1 MMCTTYQTTRGLL
14 PFSVERRARRRTR
27 EGPWLSIDSVSDEVS
42 EENRPA
48 SLRAP
53 VLTSHANLA
62 KFYPESLDYR
72 LKRLFLGKPLVSE
85 QLSGERLNR
94 PIALGVLAPDCI
106 SSSAYGTEEIL
117 TQMTP
122 YIGLAAFALVVPIM
136 FVIIGVLFF
145 VTTSYLDVIKY
156 YTTAGG
162 SYVVARDNFGP
173 KVAQIAAVALLI
185 DYTVTVAV
193 QCSAGTAALTTAFP
207 ALTTSFPI
215 IKNATLLLTVVVVL
229 ILIFG
234 NLRGIREAGS
244 YFAVPTYFY
253 VTMLSLTII
262 VGYYKKAVGTLHLI
276 PQPATKLLVDG
287 RLGHSGSGI
296 LMGLAFLTLLRAYAN
311 GGSSLTGL
319 EAISNGVGSFRRPES
334 RNARIT
340 LVVMSS
346 VLAFLLIGT
355 TLLAHW
361 THALPYQLGSPTVVG
376 QEVSDVFGAHGVGH
390 VIFFVVQIATVM
402 ILYTG
407 GNTSFNGFPFLA
419 NYVAGDKY
427 LPRQLTKRGHRLAF
441 SNGILVLGVVSLI
454 LIIAFNASVNAL
466 IALYAIGVFTGFTL
480 AGAGMVARHL
490 REKDRH
496 WRRGVFINALS
507 ACVTSIVVVIFI
519 LAKFTEGA
527 WIIVVVGPLMYYG
540 LIRFHRAYVREE
552 KAFEANSAKSSMHI
566 RMNRVIIFVDNYD
579 LPTERALLY
588 CNSLNPYSVRAVHF
602 DVDNLVTK
610 RLETSWGRPNTASAS
625 ISLEV
630 VECEDRRIDRAALEL
645 VADAV
650 RDPDVFC
657 MVILPRRGFVSRLQR
672 LLHDRTADNIA
683 SAVMHVPRTAA
694 TIIPYNAMRRRT
706 SEGLRRRLPEGA
718 EVVEPPSDEVTRG
731 GVRSDAHLAADLKLA
746 ERSRDAE
753 PIGDV
758 IERDFVEVAGRVR
771 SMAIG
776 NESGVHELR
785 CVLSDNSGS
794 ITLVFQ
800 GRTNVP
806 GIERGTRL
814 MVKGTVTSLRREAVI
829 LNPQY
834 EIVAAP
840 QGDH

>member
-1 MMCTTYQTTRGLL
+1 M
-14 PFSVERRARRRTR
+14 PDEDEPRAK
-27 EGPWLSIDSVSDEVS
+27 
-42 EENRPA
+42 
-48 SLRAP
+48 RAP

-62 KFYPESLDYR
+62 NFYPESWDYR
-72 LKRLFLGKPLVSE
+72 LKRFFLGKPLVTE

-185 DYTVTVAV
+185 DYSVTVAV
-193 QCSAGTAALTTAFP
+193 QCSAGTAALTSAFP
-207 ALTTSFPI
+207 ALTPY
-215 IKNATLLLTVVVVL
+215 TLVMTLGVVL

-234 NLRGIREAGS
+234 NLRGLREAGS
-244 YFAVPTYFY
+244 YFAIPTYFY
-253 VTMLSLTII
+253 VVMLSVTILI
-262 VGYYKKAVGTLHLI
+262 GYYKKFMGTLHMI
-276 PQPATKLLVDG
+276 PQPAVHLLVDG
-287 RLGHSGSGI
+287 RLGHQGNGL

-334 RNARIT
+334 KHARST

-346 VLAFLLIGT
+346 ILAFLLIGV
-355 TLLAHW
+355 TLLAAW
-361 THALPYQLGSPTVVG
+361 THALPYAAGSPTVVS
-376 QEVSDVFGAHGVGH
+376 QEVLDIFGGHGVGH
-390 VIFFVVQIATVM
+390 VIFYLVQFSTLL

-419 NYVAGDKY
+419 NYVATDRY

-441 SNGILVLGVVSLI
+441 SNGIIVLGVVSLT
-454 LIIAFNASVNAL
+454 LIAVFNAKVNAL
-466 IALYAIGVFTGFTL
+466 VALYAIGVFTGFTL

-490 REKDRH
+490 REKSGH
-496 WRRGVFINALS
+496 WRRGVFVNALS
-507 ACVTSIVVVIFI
+507 ASVTAIVVLVFVF
-519 LAKFTEGA
+519 AKFTEGA
-527 WIIVVVGPLMYYG
+527 WIIVVVGPLMYFG
-540 LIRFHRAYVREE
+540 LLRFHRQYLREE
-552 KAFEANSAKSSMHI
+552 RAFEANSARSSISI
-566 RMNRVIIFVDNYD
+566 RMNRIIVFVDNYD

-588 CNSLNPYSVRAVHF
+588 CNSLNAYSIRAVHF
-602 DVDNLVTK
+602 DIDPLVTK
-610 RLETSWGRPNTASAS
+610 RLEARWGSAGTASEG

-630 VECEDRRIDRAALEL
+630 VECEDRRPDRAAFEL

-672 LLHDRTADNIA
+672 LLHDRTADAIA
-683 SAVMHVPRTAA
+683 SAVMHVPRTA
-694 TIIPYNAMRRRT
+694 TMIIPYRA
-706 SEGLRRRLPEGA
+706 LRRRIPQGELTE
-718 EVVEPPSDEVTRG
+718 EPVSDEVSRG
-731 GVRSDAHLAADLKLA
+731 GVREDAHLAADVKLA
-746 ERSRDAE
+746 ARSGDAA
-753 PIGDV
+753 PIGGL
-758 IERDFVEVAGRVR
+758 IERQFVEIAGRVR
-771 SMAIG
+771 SMAIA
-776 NESGVHELR
+776 NESGVNELR
-785 CVLSDNSGS
+785 CVISDNSGS

-814 MVKGTVTSLRREAVI
+814 MVKGTVTSMRREAVI

-840 QGDH
+840 QSDA

>member
-1 MMCTTYQTTRGLL
+1 V
-14 PFSVERRARRRTR
+14 PDEEKPASRRA
-27 EGPWLSIDSVSDEVS
+27 PL
-42 EENRPA
+42 
-48 SLRAP
+48 
-53 VLTSHANLA
+53 LTSHANLA
-62 KFYPESLDYR
+62 KFYPETWNYR
-72 LKRLFLGKPLVSE
+72 LKRVLLGKPLVSE
-85 QLSGERLNR
+85 QLSGERLSR

-173 KVAQIAAVALLI
+173 KIAQIAAVALLI

-207 ALTTSFPI
+207 QLTKDFPLVG
-215 IKNATLLLTVVVVL
+215 NGTLLMTVIVVL

-244 YFAVPTYFY
+244 YFAIPTYFY
-253 VTMLSLTII
+253 VVMLSMTILI
-262 VGYYKKAVGTLHLI
+262 GYYKKIVGTLHMI
-276 PQPATKLLVDG
+276 PQPATTLLVKG
-287 RLGHSGSGI
+287 HLGTSGHGL

-334 RNARIT
+334 PNARST

-346 VLAFLLIGT
+346 VLAFLLLGT

-361 THALPYQLGSPTVVG
+361 THAFPYAAGTPTVVG
-376 QEVSDVFGAHGVGH
+376 QEVSDVFGAHGFGH
-390 VIFFVVQIATVM
+390 IIFFVVQIATVL

-454 LIIAFNASVNAL
+454 LIIAFDASVDAL
-466 IALYAIGVFTGFTL
+466 ISLYAIGVFTGFTL

-490 REKDRH
+490 RVKETH
-496 WRRGVFINALS
+496 WRRGVAINATS
-507 ACVTSIVVVIFI
+507 AFVTSLVVIIFI
-519 LAKFTEGA
+519 IAKFTEGA
-527 WIIVVVGPLMYYG
+527 WIIVVVGPIMYYG
-540 LIRFHRAYVREE
+540 LIRFHRQYVREE
-552 KAFEANSAKSSMHI
+552 RAFEANSARAGMSI
-566 RMNRVIIFVDNYD
+566 RMNRVIVFVDNYD

-588 CNSLNPYSVRAVHF
+588 CNSFSPFSVRAVHF

-610 RLETSWGRPNTASAS
+610 RLEASWGRPNTASAS

-630 VECEDRRIDRAALEL
+630 FECEDRRIDRAALEV

-672 LLHDRTADNIA
+672 LLHDRTADEIA
-683 SAVMHVPRTAA
+683 NAVMHVPRTAA
-694 TIIPYNAMRRRT
+694 TIIPYRA
-706 SEGLRRRLPEGA
+706 LRRLTQGQLTE
-718 EVVEPPSDEVTRG
+718 EPQSDEVTRG
-731 GVRSDAHLAADLKLA
+731 GLREASNLAADVQLA
-746 ERSRDAE
+746 ARSGDAL
-753 PIGDV
+753 PIGALV
-758 IERDFVEVAGRVR
+758 EREFVEIAGRVR

-776 NESGVHELR
+776 NESGAHELR
-785 CVLSDNSGS
+785 CVITDHTGS

-814 MVKGTVTSLRREAVI
+814 LVKGTVTSLRREAVI

-840 QGDH
+840 QGAN

>member
-1 MMCTTYQTTRGLL
+1 M
-14 PFSVERRARRRTR
+14 P
-27 EGPWLSIDSVSDEVS
+27 
-42 EENRPA
+42 EEEKPA
-48 SLRAP
+48 STRAP

-62 KFYPESLDYR
+62 KFYPETWDYR
-72 LKRLFLGKPLVSE
+72 LKRLFLGKPLVTE

-106 SSSAYGTEEIL
+106 SSSAYGTEQIL

-173 KVAQIAAVALLI
+173 KIAQIAAVALLI

-207 ALTTSFPI
+207 RLKNDFPLVT
-215 IKNATLLLTVVVVL
+215 NGTLLITVVVVL
-229 ILIFG
+229 VLIFG
-234 NLRGIREAGS
+234 NLRGLREAGS
-244 YFAVPTYFY
+244 YFAIPTYFY
-253 VTMLSLTII
+253 VVMLSATIFI
-262 VGYYKKAVGTLHLI
+262 GYYKKIVGTLHLI
-276 PQPATKLLVDG
+276 PQPATHLLVEG
-287 RLGHSGSGI
+287 RLGHQGNGL

-311 GGSSLTGL
+311 GGASLTGL

-334 RNARIT
+334 KNARAT

-346 VLAFLLIGT
+346 VLAFLLVGT

-361 THALPYQLGSPTVVG
+361 THAFPYAAGSPTVVG
-376 QEVSDVFGAHGVGH
+376 QEVSDVFGAHGFGH
-390 VIFFVVQIATVM
+390 YIFFVVQFATVL

-419 NYVAGDKY
+419 NYVATDRY
-427 LPRQLTKRGHRLAF
+427 LPGQLTKRGHRLAF
-441 SNGILVLGVVSLI
+441 SNGILVLGVVSLT
-454 LIIAFNASVNAL
+454 LIIAFKASVNAL

-490 REKDRH
+490 REKGGH

-507 ACVTSIVVVIFI
+507 ASVTSLVVLVFIF
-519 LAKFTEGA
+519 AKFLEGA
-527 WIIVVVGPLMYYG
+527 WIIVIVGPIMYFS
-540 LIRFHRAYVREE
+540 LLRFHKQYLREE
-552 KAFEANSAKSSMHI
+552 KAFEANSAKSSMNI
-566 RMNRVIIFVDNYD
+566 RMNRVIVFVDNYD

-602 DVDNLVTK
+602 DIDPVVTK
-610 RLETSWGRPNTASAS
+610 RLEARWGAANTASAS
-625 ISLEV
+625 ISLEIV
-630 VECEDRRIDRAALEL
+630 DCEDRRVDRAALEL

-657 MVILPRRGFVSRLQR
+657 MVILPRRGYVSRLQR
-672 LLHDRTADNIA
+672 LLHDRTADNMA
-683 SAVMHVPRTAA
+683 GAVMHVPRTAA
-694 TIIPYNAMRRRT
+694 TIIPYRA
-706 SEGLRRRLPEGA
+706 LRRLTEG
-718 EVVEPPSDEVTRG
+718 ELTEEPVSDEVTRG
-731 GVRSDAHLAADLKLA
+731 GVREDAHLDADAKLRA
-746 ERSRDAE
+746 RSAGSA

-758 IERDFVEVAGRVR
+758 TEREFVEIAGRVR
-771 SMAIG
+771 SMSIG

-785 CVLSDNSGS
+785 CVITDNTGS

-814 MVKGTVTSLRREAVI
+814 LVKGTVTSLRREAVI

-840 QGDH
+840 QGQN

>member
-1 MMCTTYQTTRGLL
+1 M
-14 PFSVERRARRRTR
+14 
-27 EGPWLSIDSVSDEVS
+27 S
-42 EENRPA
+42 EEEKPA
-48 SLRAP
+48 STRAP
-53 VLTSHANLA
+53 ILTSHANLA

-72 LKRLFLGKPLVSE
+72 LKRFFLGKPLVSE

-122 YIGLAAFALVVPIM
+122 FIGLAAFALVVPIM

-173 KVAQIAAVALLI
+173 RVAQIAAVALLI

-207 ALTTSFPI
+207 ALKTAFPFVG
-215 IKNATLLLTVVVVL
+215 NGTLLMTVIVVL
-229 ILIFG
+229 VLIFG
-234 NLRGIREAGS
+234 NLRGLREAGS
-244 YFAVPTYFY
+244 YFAIPTYFY
-253 VTMLSLTII
+253 VVMLSVTILI
-262 VGYYKKAVGTLHLI
+262 GYYKKIVGSLHVI
-276 PQPATKLLVDG
+276 AQPATHLLVG
-287 RLGHSGSGI
+287 HKLGHSGNGL
-296 LMGLAFLTLLRAYAN
+296 LMGLAFITLLRAYAN

-334 RNARIT
+334 RNARAT

-361 THALPYQLGSPTVVG
+361 THAFPYDSGSPTVVG
-376 QEVSDVFGAHGVGH
+376 QEVSDVFGATGVGH
-390 VIFFVVQIATVM
+390 YVFLIVQFATVL

-419 NYVAGDKY
+419 NYVAEDKY

-441 SNGILVLGVVSLI
+441 SNGIIVLGVVSLS
-454 LIIAFNASVNAL
+454 LIIAFDASVNAL

-490 REKDRH
+490 REKGAH

-507 ACVTSIVVVIFI
+507 AGVTSIVVLVFVF
-519 LAKFTEGA
+519 AKFTEGA
-527 WIIVVVGPLMYYG
+527 WIIAVVGPLMYWG
-540 LIRFHRAYVREE
+540 LMRFHTTYVREE
-552 KAFEANSAKSSMHI
+552 KAFEAHIGRSSMNI
-566 RMNRVIIFVDNYD
+566 RMNRIIVFVDNYD

-588 CNSLNPYSVRAVHF
+588 SNSLNPYSVRAVHF
-602 DVDNLVTK
+602 DVDPVVTK
-610 RLETSWGRPNTASAS
+610 RLEASWGRPDSASAA
-625 ISLEV
+625 ISLEI
-630 VECEDRRIDRAALEL
+630 VECEDRRVDRAALEL

-694 TIIPYNAMRRRT
+694 TIIPYNV
-706 SEGLRRRLPEGA
+706 LRRRLPEGKKA
-718 EVVEPPSDEVTRG
+718 EEPVSDEIARG
-731 GVRSDAHLAADLKLA
+731 GVRDDAHLAADVKLA
-746 ERSRDAE
+746 SVASDSA
-753 PIGDV
+753 PIGGL
-758 IERDFVEVAGRVR
+758 IERQFAEIAGRVR

-776 NESGVHELR
+776 NESGVNELR
-785 CVLSDNSGS
+785 CVIADNSGS

-814 MVKGTVTSLRREAVI
+814 LVKGTVTSLRREAVI

-840 QGDH
+840 QGEH